1 MVLSQVLTSSNTVYT
16 YIYIYLL
23 TSFSHFFLHC
33 TLYTIRCTLYV
44 NITVLHHTSYRN
56 VAKEIHGLMLKLG
69 EELTPHEV
77 EVMLNV
83 VDTDGDGQ
91 ISFGEFY
98 RHITKDPNGVFL
110 ESANPSPR

>member
-1 MVLSQVLTSSNTVYT
+1 MVLSQVLTSSNTIYT
-16 YIYIYLL
+16 YIYSL
-23 TSFSHFFLHC
+23 TSFSHFFLHY
-33 TLYTIRCTLYV
+33 TLCTIRCTLYV

-77 EVMLNV
+77 EAMLNV

>member
-1 MVLSQVLTSSNTVYT
+1 MVLSQVLTSSNTVYIYI
-16 YIYIYLL
+16 YIYIYLHHFL
-23 TSFSHFFLHC
+23 TSS
-33 TLYTIRCTLYV
+33 YTIRCTLYV
-44 NITVLHHTSYRN
+44 DITVLHHTSYRN